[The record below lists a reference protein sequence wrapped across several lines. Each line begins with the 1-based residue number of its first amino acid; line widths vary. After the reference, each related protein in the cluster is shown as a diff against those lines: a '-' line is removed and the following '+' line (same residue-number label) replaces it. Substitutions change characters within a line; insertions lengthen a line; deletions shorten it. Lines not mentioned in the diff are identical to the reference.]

1 VSEPYRWHTVKLT
14 GLETNTRY
22 FYRVISGDGA
32 SGIYS
37 FKTLPG
43 SAYTGKLRF
52 LLFSDTH
59 CPDTTMAGKIQRA
72 ARAKVAELYG
82 ADIENQVVGIL
93 HSGDIV
99 VSGNTP
105 EHYTKQFFMPFS
117 AMSPNLP
124 TMAVAGNHEGESPYF
139 YSYMKLDALSAFP
152 LNPALNEKIWNLRV
166 GNALFIGMNTNITE
180 SYGSTQATWLDNKL
194 KAAEADN
201 SIDFVYLFFHHP
213 PFTELWK
220 VINNS
225 DAGTI
230 YVKNILIPIIK
241 KYSKVQELHYGHTH
255 GFERG
260 TITSSRPD
268 GDFRIICGGGG
279 GGALDPWADGE
290 NEDIND
296 IHLTI
301 SNYFFQLLEIDIA
314 NHSYT
319 NTTYSLGTS
328 GNPVNTKPMDAWHK
342 KKELTAP
349 ETPIAEGITR
359 TSGFIQFN
367 TSAYSGPDSIM
378 TVRLQ
383 VIDSI
388 VDTHVVVDTLIHWK
402 NVYGVDL
409 NNNPVD
415 LNKGIDLFHL
425 KLPATLFAG
434 NNVHYFRVKYRD
446 QNLKWSN
453 WSGVTSFTTTGIRSE
468 QGRLYEKFLDQN
480 YPNPFKDMTSIKYTI
495 PEKTEVIFRFYDFEN
510 RLIDEINEGIK
521 PAGTYN
527 LIYNPGN
534 QPNETLV
541 YKLITNKFT
550 TEKKMILIK

>member
-1 VSEPYRWHTVKLT
+1 
-14 GLETNTRY
+14 
-22 FYRVISGDGA
+22 
-32 SGIYS
+32 
-37 FKTLPG
+37 
-43 SAYTGKLRF
+43 
-52 LLFSDTH
+52 
-59 CPDTTMAGKIQRA
+59 
-72 ARAKVAELYG
+72 
-82 ADIENQVVGIL
+82 
-93 HSGDIV
+93 
-99 VSGNTP
+99 
-105 EHYTKQFFMPFS
+105 
-117 AMSPNLP
+117 
-124 TMAVAGNHEGESPYF
+124 
-139 YSYMKLDALSAFP
+139 
-152 LNPALNEKIWNLRV
+152 
-166 GNALFIGMNTNITE
+166 
-180 SYGSTQATWLDNKL
+180 
-194 KAAEADN
+194 
-201 SIDFVYLFFHHP
+201 
-213 PFTELWK
+213 
-220 VINNS
+220 
-225 DAGTI
+225 
-230 YVKNILIPIIK
+230 
-241 KYSKVQELHYGHTH
+241 
-255 GFERG
+255 
-260 TITSSRPD
+260 
-268 GDFRIICGGGG
+268 
-279 GGALDPWADGE
+279 
-290 NEDIND
+290 
-296 IHLTI
+296 
-301 SNYFFQLLEIDIA
+301 
-314 NHSYT
+314 
-319 NTTYSLGTS
+319 
-328 GNPVNTKPMDAWHK
+328 
-342 KKELTAP
+342 
-349 ETPIAEGITR
+349 
-359 TSGFIQFN
+359 
-367 TSAYSGPDSIM
+367 M